1 MSHPRRPRR
10 VALHS
15 FHNGTYRSTGAVSN
29 HAQDWSACHGF
40 LTTKFLVPAAQYLR
54 VSTERHG
61 INGIK
66 HATGD
71 LCIVTE

>member
-10 VALHS
+10 VALQS

-29 HAQDWSACHGF
+29 HAQDWSACHGS
-40 LTTKFLVPAAQYLR
+40 LTTKSLVPAAQYLR

-61 INGIK
+61 SNGIK
-66 HATGD
+66 RATGD